1 MLDLQEQGF
10 TLGALRT
17 LLEAWER
24 GATLEEVLGLPSR
37 SPRARSQ
44 DPEPL
49 DPVEEFF
56 GRCHP
61 RQGFLSAVP
70 SPLSAVACLGSG
82 RQYPVMSRS
91 RVGSYRTSG

>member
-1 MLDLQEQGF
+1 MLDLQKQGF

-44 DPEPL
+44 DREPL

-70 SPLSAVACLGSG
+70 SPLLAGWADKAS
-82 RQYPVMSRS
+82 
-91 RVGSYRTSG
+91 